1 MNLMDRSDTYPSA
14 FGNIREVVFE
24 GYLQSSQMSD
34 AERCTIIMLLDK
46 LRPECAIEVGT
57 AGGGSLSMIARYAKK
72 AYSLDIDPTCR
83 ERFHSRFPNVEFI
96 VGDSKETL
104 PRLLRTLEA
113 SNEKLAFVLI
123 DGLHTSEGVKADI
136 ENLLAYKPTCP
147 LYVALHDSFNPECR
161 SGMAAADWASSPFV
175 HHVELDFVGGQFNR
189 IETNGTREMWCGL
202 ALALMLPEPRQGE
215 LGILTGGDDQVHLQR
230 LVLEQKGEGMVNGFG
245 INHVVVVKDE
255 DEILRD
261 GGDFIEQGCQNRS
274 NWRGL
279 R

>member
-189 IETNGTREMWCGL
+189 IETNGKPRSEIGACFVEAMLDAGYKIMAAAI
-202 ALALMLPEPRQGE
+202 AL
-215 LGILTGGDDQVHLQR
+215 DQIRNDIAQ
-230 LVLEQKGEGMVNGFG
+230 
-245 INHVVVVKDE
+245 
-255 DEILRD
+255 LRD
-261 GGDFIEQGCQNRS
+261 DAEQHQVRAWRS
-274 NWRGL
+274 G
-279 R
+279 

>member
-1 MNLMDRSDTYPSA
+1 MNLVDRSDTYPSA

-215 LGILTGGDDQVHLQR
+215 LV
-230 LVLEQKGEGMVNGFG
+230 VN
-245 INHVVVVKDE
+245 E
-255 DEILRD
+255 DERPMYDAVFGQSLHRTQRIVTGWRQKMRRRLKAFDERYLGQSLRRVVAS
-261 GGDFIEQGCQNRS
+261 IR
-274 NWRGL
+274 
-279 R
+279 